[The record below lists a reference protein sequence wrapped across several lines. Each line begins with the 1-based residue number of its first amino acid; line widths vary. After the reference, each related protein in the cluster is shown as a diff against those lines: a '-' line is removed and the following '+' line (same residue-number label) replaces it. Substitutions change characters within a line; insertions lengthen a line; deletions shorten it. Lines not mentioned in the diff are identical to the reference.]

1 MKENFKISI
10 IVNCYNGEKYLTRC
24 LQSIINQTEKNWEVI
39 FFDNQSN
46 DSSKKIFEEFKDDR
60 FKYFFSSEFIKLYK
74 ARNEALKKATGKFI
88 AFLDCDDW
96 WRPNH
101 LENAKDFFENEKYK
115 LYFSNAFNYL
125 EKKKKFILHRK
136 NLPKDNIFKDLIN
149 DYSVKVSSLIL
160 RAEIIKK
167 NSYDTGPFN
176 ENFNIIGDYELV
188 MKIASKYLCYSRNT
202 PSVNCSFHGEN
213 YSIKNRG
220 EYAKEFNKWYQKIDF
235 NEEPFSFNKIQIND
249 NLLYINLFEDIT
261 TFKRPNQLLKIFKI
275 KDLYKK
281 MKLLI
286 IFILPDFLIKKLL
299 NKY

>member
-1 MKENFKISI
+1 MKKNFKVSI
-10 IVNCYNGEKYLTRC
+10 IVNCYNGEKYLSRC

-39 FFDNQSN
+39 FFDNQSK
-46 DSSKKIFEEFKDDR
+46 DSSKKIFEELKDDR
-60 FKYFFSSEFIKLYK
+60 FKYFCSPEFIKLYK
-74 ARNEALKKATGKFI
+74 ARNEALKKATGRFI

-96 WRPNH
+96 WEPNH

-149 DYSVKVSSLIL
+149 DYSVKISSLIL
-160 RAEIIKK
+160 RAEILKK
-167 NSYDTGPFN
+167 KDFEKGPFN

-188 MKIASKYLCYSRNT
+188 IKIASKYLCYSKNT

-213 YSIKNRG
+213 YSIKNRY
-220 EYAKEFNKWYQKIDF
+220 EYVEEFNKWYQKIDF
-235 NEEPFSFNKIQIND
+235 NDETFSSNKIQIND

-261 TFKRPNQLLKIFKI
+261 TLKKPNQLFKIFEIKNLFKKI
-275 KDLYKK
+275 
-281 MKLLI
+281 KLLI
-286 IFILPDFLIKKLL
+286 ILFLPNFLIKKLL

>member
-1 MKENFKISI
+1 MKKNFKISI
-10 IVNCYNGEKYLTRC
+10 IVNCYNGEKYLSRC

-39 FFDNQSN
+39 FFDNQSK
-46 DSSKKIFEEFKDDR
+46 DSSKKIFEELKDDR
-60 FKYFFSSEFIKLYK
+60 FKYFCSTEFIKLYK
-74 ARNEALKKATGKFI
+74 ARNEALKKATGGFI

-96 WRPNH
+96 WEPNH

-149 DYSVKVSSLIL
+149 DYSVKISSLIL
-160 RAEIIKK
+160 RAEILKK
-167 NSYDTGPFN
+167 KDFEKGPFN

-188 MKIASKYLCYSRNT
+188 IKIASKYLCYSRNT

-213 YSIKNRG
+213 YSIKNRD
-220 EYAKEFNKWYQKIDF
+220 EYAEEFNKWYQKIDF
-235 NEEPFSFNKIQIND
+235 NDETFSSNKIQIND

-261 TFKRPNQLLKIFKI
+261 TLKKPNQLFKIFEIKNLFKKI
-275 KDLYKK
+275 
-281 MKLLI
+281 KLLI
-286 IFILPDFLIKKLL
+286 ILFLPNFLIKKLL